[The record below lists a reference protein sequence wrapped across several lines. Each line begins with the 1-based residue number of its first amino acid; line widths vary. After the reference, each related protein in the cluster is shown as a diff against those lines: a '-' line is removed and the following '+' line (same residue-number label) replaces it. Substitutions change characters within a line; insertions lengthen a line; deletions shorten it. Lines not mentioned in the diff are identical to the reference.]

1 MRHSS
6 VRRGLAATLVVASL
20 ALTACGSDSKAAD
33 TTAAPTTAAGSE
45 TTAGEEE
52 EAPTVTNAPAEAAE
66 VTDGTATITVAV
78 GTDDFTTTGG
88 TRVISVPKGT
98 DVTVELTDPN
108 ADQEYHLHGYDVE
121 VAASKGATGKIQ
133 FVADQTGSF
142 DVESHDTEQ
151 VLLVIVV
158 L

>member
-6 VRRGLAATLVVASL
+6 VRRALTATLVVASL

-33 TTAAPTTAAGSE
+33 TTAAPTTAVGSE
-45 TTAGEEE
+45 TTAGEE

-66 VTDGTATITVAV
+66 VTDGKVTITVAV
-78 GTDDFTTTGG
+78 GSDDFTTTGG
-88 TRVISVPKGT
+88 TRVVSVPKGT

-121 VAASKGATGKIQ
+121 VAATKGATGKIQ

>member
-6 VRRGLAATLVVASL
+6 VRRGLAATLVVASF

-33 TTAAPTTAAGSE
+33 TTAAPTTAGGAE

-52 EAPTVTNAPAEAAE
+52 PPTVTNAPAEAAE
-66 VTDGTATITVAV
+66 VTGGKATITVAV
-78 GTDDFTTTGG
+78 GTDDFTTKGG
-88 TRVISVPKGT
+88 TRVVSVPKGT
-98 DVTVELTDPN
+98 EVTVELTDPN

-121 VAASKGATGKIQ
+121 VAAAKGATGKIN

>member
-1 MRHSS
+1 MRHSTA
-6 VRRGLAATLVVASL
+6 RHALATTMLVASL

-52 EAPTVTNAPAEAAE
+52 APTVTNAPAEAAE
-66 VTDGTATITVAV
+66 VTGGTATITVTV

-88 TRVISVPKGT
+88 TRVVSVPKGT

-121 VAASKGATGKIQ
+121 VAAAKGATGTIQ

-158 L
+158 V